1 MEIVFIDNHLLAA
14 DKPHNLLTQP
24 SGTER
29 DSLEAQAKLF
39 IKNEFHKP
47 GNVFL
52 EAVHRI
58 DKQAC
63 GIVLFART
71 SKALSRLTEQ
81 IRNGSCRKIYRA
93 LVTGRMPKDEGVLE
107 DWLIHDDFKAV
118 VASPGSNGAKR
129 ATLRYRLLETRPDG
143 HSLLEIQLETGRY
156 HQIRAQLAHAG
167 CPIVG
172 DDRYGSRESYKNGA
186 VALQHASLTI
196 LHPITKEPITFE
208 AKHTL

>member
-1 MEIVFIDNHLLAA
+1 MEIVFIDNHMLAA

-24 SGTER
+24 SGTGR

-58 DKQAC
+58 DRQAC

-93 LVTGRMPKDEGVLE
+93 LVTGRLPQTEGILE
-107 DWLIHDDFKAV
+107 DWLVHDDFKAAV
-118 VASPGSNGAKR
+118 VPAGSDGAKR
-129 ATLRYRLLETRPDG
+129 ATLRYRLLETRTDG

-172 DDRYGSRESYKNGA
+172 DDRYGSKEPYKNGA
-186 VALQHASLTI
+186 VALQHASLTV

>member
-1 MEIVFIDNHLLAA
+1 MEIVYIDNHLLAA

-58 DKQAC
+58 DKQAS

-118 VASPGSNGAKR
+118 VASPGSDGAKR
-129 ATLRYRLLETRPDG
+129 ATLRYRLLETRLDG

>member
-1 MEIVFIDNHLLAA
+1 MDIVYIDNHLLAA

-29 DSLEAQAKLF
+29 NSLEAQAKLF
-39 IKNEFHKP
+39 VKNEFHKP

-58 DKQAC
+58 DRQAC

-93 LVTGRMPKDEGVLE
+93 LVTGRMPQEEGDLE
-107 DWLIHDDFKAV
+107 DWLLHDDFKAV
-118 VASPGSNGAKR
+118 VVSPKTDGAKR
-129 ATLRYRLLETRPDG
+129 ATLRYRLLETRPDNRF
-143 HSLLEIQLETGRY
+143 LLEIQLETGRY
-156 HQIRAQLAHAG
+156 HQIRVQLAHAG
-167 CPIVG
+167 CPIIG
-172 DDRYGSRESYKNGA
+172 DEKYGSTEPYQNGA
-186 VALQHASLTI
+186 IALQHARLTI
-196 LHPITKEPITFE
+196 LHPITKQSITFE
-208 AKHTL
+208 SKHNL

>member
-1 MEIVFIDNHLLAA
+1 MEIVYIDNHLLAA

-93 LVTGRMPKDEGVLE
+93 LITGRMPKDEGVLE

-118 VASPGSNGAKR
+118 VASPGSDGAKR
-129 ATLRYRLLETRPDG
+129 ATLCYRLLETRPDG

-172 DDRYGSRESYKNGA
+172 DDRYGSREPYKNGA

-196 LHPITKEPITFE
+196 LHPITKEQITFE

>member
-24 SGTER
+24 SGTDR

-39 IKNEFHKP
+39 IKNKFDKP

-58 DKQAC
+58 DRQAC

-81 IRNGSCRKIYRA
+81 IRNGNCLKIYRA
-93 LVTGRMPKDEGVLE
+93 LVSKRPPQQEGLLE
-107 DWLIHDDFKAV
+107 DWLLHDDFKATV
-118 VASPGSNGAKR
+118 VPPQTDGAKR
-129 ATLRYRLLETRPDG
+129 ATLRYSIVETRPDG
-143 HSLLEIQLETGRY
+143 HFLLEIQLETGRY

-172 DDRYGSRESYKNGA
+172 DDRYGSLEPYKNGA
-186 VALQHASLTI
+186 IALQHARLTI
-196 LHPITKEPITFE
+196 LHPITKESITFE
-208 AKHTL
+208 AKHNL

>member
-1 MEIVFIDNHLLAA
+1 
-14 DKPHNLLTQP
+14 
-24 SGTER
+24 
-29 DSLEAQAKLF
+29 
-39 IKNEFHKP
+39 
-47 GNVFL
+47 
-52 EAVHRI
+52 
-58 DKQAC
+58 
-63 GIVLFART
+63 
-71 SKALSRLTEQ
+71 
-81 IRNGSCRKIYRA
+81 
-93 LVTGRMPKDEGVLE
+93 MPKDEGVLE

-118 VASPGSNGAKR
+118 VASPGSDGAKR

-172 DDRYGSRESYKNGA
+172 DERYGSREPYKNGA

>member
-1 MEIVFIDNHLLAA
+1 MEIVFIDNHMLAA

-24 SGTER
+24 SGTDR

-58 DKQAC
+58 DRQAC

-93 LVTGRMPKDEGVLE
+93 LVTGRLPQTEGVLE
-107 DWLIHDDFKAV
+107 DWLVHDDFKAAV
-118 VASPGSNGAKR
+118 VPAGS
-129 ATLRYRLLETRPDG
+129 DG
-143 HSLLEIQLETGRY
+143 
-156 HQIRAQLAHAG
+156 AQLAHAG

-172 DDRYGSRESYKNGA
+172 DERYGSKEPYKNGA
-186 VALQHASLTI
+186 VALQHASLTV

>member
-1 MEIVFIDNHLLAA
+1 MDIVFIDNHLLAA

-118 VASPGSNGAKR
+118 VASPGSDGAKL
-129 ATLRYRLLETRPDG
+129 ATLRYRLLETRPNG

-172 DDRYGSRESYKNGA
+172 DERYGSREPYKNCA
-186 VALQHASLTI
+186 VSLQHASLTI
-196 LHPITKEPITFE
+196 LNPITKELITFE

>member
-58 DKQAC
+58 DRQAC

-93 LVTGRMPKDEGVLE
+93 LVTGRMPKDEGLLE

-118 VASPGSNGAKR
+118 VASPGSDGAKR
-129 ATLRYRLLETRPDG
+129 ATLRYRLLETRLDG
-143 HSLLEIQLETGRY
+143 HSLLEIQL
-156 HQIRAQLAHAG
+156 
-167 CPIVG
+167 
-172 DDRYGSRESYKNGA
+172 
-186 VALQHASLTI
+186 
-196 LHPITKEPITFE
+196 
-208 AKHTL
+208 

>member
-14 DKPHNLLTQP
+14 DKPHNLRTQP

-58 DKQAC
+58 DRQAC

-93 LVTGRMPKDEGVLE
+93 LVTGRMPKDEGFLE

-118 VASPGSNGAKR
+118 VASPGSDGAKR
-129 ATLRYRLLETRPDG
+129 ATLRYRQLETRPDG

-172 DDRYGSRESYKNGA
+172 DDRYGSREPYKNGA

>member
-1 MEIVFIDNHLLAA
+1 MEIVYIDNHLLAA

-93 LVTGRMPKDEGVLE
+93 LITGRMPKDEGVLE

-118 VASPGSNGAKR
+118 VASPGSDGAKR
-129 ATLRYRLLETRPDG
+129 ATLCYRLLETRPDG

-172 DDRYGSRESYKNGA
+172 DDRYGSREPYKNGA

-196 LHPITKEPITFE
+196 LHPITKEQITFE
-208 AKHTL
+208 VKHTL

>member
-1 MEIVFIDNHLLAA
+1 MEIVFIDNHMLAA

-24 SGTER
+24 SGTDR

-58 DKQAC
+58 DRQAC

-93 LVTGRMPKDEGVLE
+93 LVTGRLPQTEGVLE
-107 DWLIHDDFKAV
+107 DWLVHDDFKAAV
-118 VASPGSNGAKR
+118 VPAGSDGAKR
-129 ATLRYRLLETRPDG
+129 ATLRYRLLETRTDG
-143 HSLLEIQLETGRY
+143 HSLLENLTSFQAASGGFSHVQGGDVSAYSTEQAMRALVDIYNTGHMGVTY
-156 HQIRAQLAHAG
+156 
-167 CPIVG
+167 
-172 DDRYGSRESYKNGA
+172 YGVR
-186 VALQHASLTI
+186 
-196 LHPITKEPITFE
+196 
-208 AKHTL
+208 

>member
-1 MEIVFIDNHLLAA
+1 MDIVFLDNHLLAA

-24 SGTER
+24 SGTDR

-58 DKQAC
+58 DRQAC

-81 IRNGSCRKIYRA
+81 IRDGSCRKIYRA
-93 LVTGRMPKDEGVLE
+93 LVTGRPPKEDGELE
-107 DWLIHDDFKAV
+107 DWLIHDDFKAAV
-118 VASPGSNGAKR
+118 VPPRSDGAKR
-129 ATLRYRLLETRPDG
+129 ATLRYRLLETRQDG
-143 HSLLEIQLETGRY
+143 SSLLEIELQTGRY

-167 CPIVG
+167 CPILG
-172 DDRYGSRESYKNGA
+172 DERYGSTVPYKNGA
-186 VALQHASLTI
+186 VALQHASLTVR
-196 LHPITKEPITFE
+196 HPITKETITFK
-208 AKHTL
+208 AKHNL